1 MEEDHR
7 KAKAYFNRSGQL
19 FDSLYSE
26 EKVGTLM
33 HMVNRLF
40 RSDIYVRYFLT
51 VEHLK
56 TVGAES
62 VLDVGIGGAKYAKGY
77 IESGVKKVT
86 GVDIS
91 STMLQFAKQHVQGI
105 PGHENT
111 FKFILSDI
119 DQFESSERFDVVV
132 AMGFF
137 DYVTDSLG
145 TLKRLREFCDH
156 SVIASFPSISFW
168 RTPIRKARYRLKKC
182 PVFFFKSSQILDL
195 SGKAGFTS
203 CDLTRIEG
211 AGMDYVAIFRK

>member
-7 KAKAYFNRSGQL
+7 RAEAYFNRSGQL

-33 HMVNRLF
+33 HTVNRLF
-40 RSDIYVRYFLT
+40 RSDIYIRYFLAM
-51 VEHLK
+51 EHLRAAAAK
-56 TVGAES
+56 T
-62 VLDVGIGGAKYAKGY
+62 VLDVGIGGAKYAEGY
-77 IESGVKKVT
+77 IECGIERVT

-91 STMLQFAKQHVQGI
+91 STMLQFARQHVQGI

-119 DQFESSERFDVVV
+119 DQFESDEKFDVVV

-156 SVIASFPSISFW
+156 SVIASFPSTSFW
-168 RTPIRKARYRLKKC
+168 RTPIRKARYWLKKC

-195 SGKAGFTS
+195 SDRAGFAS
-203 CDLTRIEG
+203 CDLTKIEG
-211 AGMDYVAIFRK
+211 AGMDYVAILRK